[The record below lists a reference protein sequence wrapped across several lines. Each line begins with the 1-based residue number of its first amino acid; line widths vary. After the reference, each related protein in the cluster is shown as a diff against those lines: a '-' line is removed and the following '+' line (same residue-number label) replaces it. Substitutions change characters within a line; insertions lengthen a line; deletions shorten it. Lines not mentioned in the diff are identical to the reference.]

1 VEDYIRAAQKYLLP
15 LLLSPFRDGCRN
27 AIADGRVLTIHGRWN
42 DIADSEHPQAAALPC
57 VFYDEL
63 IMKYKFREVR
73 MISENRDQPCIRGLE
88 TRSDIKFRLSTSLEE
103 GVCELLH
110 ASNLVVPDSTF
121 SKTLALMNTHV
132 QSVFTKAWAYGGAY
146 SYYQV
151 GSEADPFGAMTQC
164 VEDGH
169 GGIGRPAWHMYNYT
183 NMTDIFRGKAKRQY
197 MLDHHLQ
204 VKLVQVCSS
213 VGHGE

>member
-1 VEDYIRAAQKYLLP
+1 V
-15 LLLSPFRDGCRN
+15 FVFVGCWS
-27 AIADGRVLTIHGRWN
+27 DL
-42 DIADSEHPQAAALPC
+42 ADSDHPQAGSLPC
-57 VFYDEL
+57 VFYDGL

-73 MISENRDQPCIRGLE
+73 MISENQDQPCIRGLK
-88 TRSDIKFRLSTSLEE
+88 TRSDINFTLSTSLEE

-121 SKTLALMNTHV
+121 SKTLVLMNTHV
-132 QSVFTKAWAYGGAY
+132 QSVFTKAFAYGG
-146 SYYQV
+146 SYRPYQV
-151 GSEADPFGAMTQC
+151 GSEADPFGVMTQC

-169 GGIGRPAWHMYNYT
+169 GGIGRPAWHMYIYT
-183 NMTDIFRGKAKRQY
+183 NMMDIYRGQAKLQY
-197 MLDHHLQ
+197 MLDHDLQ